1 MSGSAD
7 AAPGASAGS
16 GAPRRTPPP
25 SSPGTTDGTR
35 LAADPSSTSPD
46 ATTGAATLP
55 DVARTPPPPRDPPAA
70 STPPARGSPLTPDE
84 RAGLDL
90 IETLA
95 ERATE
100 EMAVLRRE
108 LASER
113 ARVAAY
119 AAELA
124 RIRAATEARLT
135 RGFESVS
142 DAVDR
147 VKSSAEASDA
157 TRREAAAELERA
169 REQRGELERRA
180 ADAERREA
188 ETREALRRERR
199 RTAQLVAALNAVR
212 DGADREMRERDATS
226 VAVAAAAAA
235 DADARVA
242 AAESRAEE
250 AMAIAEEAMRN
261 AADTEAAMRNAAGYP
276 RRTPG
281 GGRRVAPSANFAAP
295 VASPTRVGRVA
306 AADGSS
312 PAGGARARRCA
323 ACEARRAG
331 PGGDLAAITRWC
343 ATCDEDATAAGAGR
357 GTFGTG
363 IRAAT
368 GIRVAATGI
377 HVAGTGSASSPP
389 PPRAVSSPSSRL
401 RRGSLADG
409 GDGARVS
416 ASAPSDASP
425 SGAFLRRGQSF
436 AGAVRVASRLSAAE
450 RRAADADARRAVELE
465 EAEKRAE
472 VRIAEAASDAE
483 RRVAEAERRAREAE
497 ALALETSTAARRE
510 TEERVA
516 RLEAQLAAAA
526 ADWNRERM
534 LMDEERRER
543 SPGAEA
549 RCRRRRER
557 REIAARVGSTES
569 RLSRLARPKTK
580 ANESEMGGKDKDGA
594 ARRGRADD
602 ARGEDAG
609 GGKETPPEARSENV
623 DAGENA

>member
-1 MSGSAD
+1 MSGAAG
-7 AAPGASAGS
+7 AAPDASARS
-16 GAPRRTPPP
+16 GALRGTPTP
-25 SSPGTTDGTR
+25 SSPGTDGTR
-35 LAADPSSTSPD
+35 LAADPSSTSPE
-46 ATTGAATLP
+46 ATTAPATLP
-55 DVARTPPPPRDPPAA
+55 DVARTPPPPRDAPAA
-70 STPPARGSPLTPDE
+70 STSRGSPLTPDE

-157 TRREAAAELERA
+157 TRREAAAERERA
-169 REQRGELERRA
+169 RAQRVELERRVS
-180 ADAERREA
+180 DAERREA
-188 ETREALRRERR
+188 ETREALHRERLR
-199 RTAQLVAALNAVR
+199 NSQLVAALNAVR
-212 DGADREMRERDATS
+212 DGADREMRERDATN

-250 AMAIAEEAMRN
+250 AMAIAKEAMRN
-261 AADTEAAMRNAAGYP
+261 AADTAMRNARA
-276 RRTPG
+276 RTPG
-281 GGRRVAPSANFAAP
+281 GGRRVAPSANFASP
-295 VASPTRVGRVA
+295 VASPTR
-306 AADGSS
+306 SS
-312 PAGGARARRCA
+312 PAGGPRARRCA

-343 ATCDEDATAAGAGR
+343 ATCDEDGTGAESAGARAGR
-357 GTFGTG
+357 SFGTG
-363 IRAAT
+363 IVADE
-368 GIRVAATGI
+368 GI
-377 HVAGTGSASSPP
+377 VAGTGSAAPPPP
-389 PPRAVSSPSSRL
+389 PPREVSSPPSRL
-401 RRGSLADG
+401 RRGSPVDTDRRIANAD
-409 GDGARVS
+409 R
-416 ASAPSDASP
+416 
-425 SGAFLRRGQSF
+425 
-436 AGAVRVASRLSAAE
+436 RVA
-450 RRAADADARRAVELE
+450 
-465 EAEKRAE
+465 EAEH
-472 VRIAEAASDAE
+472 
-483 RRVAEAERRAREAE
+483 RVAEAERRAREAE
-497 ALALETSTAARRE
+497 ASALETSTRAREAEASALETSAAARRE

-526 ADWNRERM
+526 AEWDRERT

-549 RCRRRRER
+549 RRRRRRER
-557 REIAARVGSTES
+557 GEIAARVDSTES
-569 RLSRLARPKTK
+569 RLSRLARPKTFASTK
-580 ANESEMGGKDKDGA
+580 TAGQGVREKGGA
-594 ARRGRADD
+594 ARPRRKED
-602 ARGEDAG
+602 ARGGEERSSRG
-609 GGKETPPEARSENV
+609 GERRFPEARAETV
-623 DAGENA
+623 DAGDDA